1 MKILILY
8 TPRSGTNSIT
18 DYFLKQN
25 PNYKYFNQPFSLYE
39 ESGIKKIPYEECVK
53 YENVLVK
60 SDINNFSLLK
70 INKQKIVNDFDK
82 VLLIS
87 RKNKRD
93 QVISWLI
100 AEKNKNFL
108 DKTKRKYY
116 LDGINEEMIKEQED
130 RFAYFENILYTL
142 KDPLFRFFYYE
153 DLFYGDFSELFDYL
167 NINHIDEDFKNI
179 LDKINKYNLGYQ
191 FDKTNKTIL

>member
-18 DYFLKQN
+18 DYFLKQY
-25 PNYKYFNQPFSLYE
+25 PNYEYFNQPFTRYKE
-39 ESGIKKIPYEECVK
+39 TGIKKTGYEECIK

-60 SDINNFSLLK
+60 SDINSFSLLK
-70 INKQKIVNDFDK
+70 IDKQKIINDFDK

-87 RKNKRD
+87 RKNKRE
-93 QVISWLI
+93 QVISWI
-100 AEKNKNFL
+100 VAENNKNFL

-116 LDGINEEMIKEQED
+116 LDGISEEMIKEQED
-130 RFAYFENILYTL
+130 EFVSFENVLFES

-167 NINHIDEDFKNI
+167 NINYIDEDFKNI
-179 LDKINKYNLGYQ
+179 LDKNNKYNIGYHPS
-191 FDKTNKTIL
+191 KTKKTIL

>member
-25 PNYKYFNQPFSLYE
+25 PNYEYFNQPFTLYE
-39 ESGIKKIPYEECVK
+39 ESGIKKIPYEECIK